1 MPSAY
6 ITGGTGFVGLNL
18 IQRLTQEG
26 WDIRA
31 LHRSSS
37 DLTYLSRFDA
47 ARVVGDVTDRA
58 SLERSMPEN
67 VDVVFHV
74 AAA

>member
-6 ITGGTGFVGLNL
+6 ITGATGFVGLNL

-31 LHRSSS
+31 LLGTHRI
-37 DLTYLSRFDA
+37 
-47 ARVVGDVTDRA
+47 
-58 SLERSMPEN
+58 
-67 VDVVFHV
+67 
-74 AAA
+74 